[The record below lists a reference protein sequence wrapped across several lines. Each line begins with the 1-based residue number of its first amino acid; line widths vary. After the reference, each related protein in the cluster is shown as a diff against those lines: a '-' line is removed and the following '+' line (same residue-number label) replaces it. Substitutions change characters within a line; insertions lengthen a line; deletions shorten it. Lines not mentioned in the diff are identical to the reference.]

1 MNAAISS
8 NKFATDSDKEAN
20 LLMGDAI
27 NNFKTVQ
34 SFGHEDLVVKTFEN
48 LIRPGYENSV
58 RACMKSA
65 VALGLSNAV

>member
-1 MNAAISS
+1 MNAAISA

-34 SFGHEDLVVKTFEN
+34 SFGHEDLVVKSLESQISFY
-48 LIRPGYENSV
+48 L
-58 RACMKSA
+58 
-65 VALGLSNAV
+65 LLSSIQEV